1 MKKQADVNTIDDYIS
16 SFPEDRQKILKKLR
30 ETIKKSA
37 PEAEEK
43 ISYQMAAFAYK
54 GILVYFAAQANHI
67 GFYPGAEAIDVFK
80 KDLEPYETS
89 KGTVR
94 FSYAK
99 PLPLNLISQIVKF
112 RVITNREKDEQRKAK
127 K

>member
-1 MKKQADVNTIDDYIS
+1 MKKQAAINTIDEYIS
-16 SFPEDRQKILKKLR
+16 SFPEERQEILRKLR
-30 ETIKKSA
+30 ETIRKSA
-37 PEAEEK
+37 PEVEEK

-54 GILVYFAAQANHI
+54 GILVYFAGQANHI
-67 GFYPGAEAIDVFK
+67 GFYPGSEAIEIFK
-80 KDLEPYETS
+80 EDLIPYETS

-94 FSYAK
+94 FSYEK

-112 RVITNREKDEQRKAK
+112 RVITNREKDLQRKSK

>member
-1 MKKQADVNTIDDYIS
+1 MKKQAGINSIDDYIS
-16 SFPEDRQKILKKLR
+16 VFPEERQKILKKLR
-30 ETIKKSA
+30 ETIRKAA
-37 PEAEEK
+37 PQAEEK

-54 GILVYFAAQANHI
+54 GILVYFAAQAHHI
-67 GFYPGAEAIDVFK
+67 GFYPGAEAVEVFK
-80 KDLEPYETS
+80 EDLAPYETS

-94 FSYAK
+94 FSYEK

-112 RVITNREKDEQRKAK
+112 RVITNREKEMLRKLK

>member
-1 MKKQADVNTIDDYIS
+1 MKRHPGINTIDEYIS
-16 SFPEDRQKILKKLR
+16 SFPEERQRILRNLR
-30 ETIKKSA
+30 DTIRKSA

-54 GILVYFAAQANHI
+54 GILVYFAAQAKHI
-67 GFYPGAEAIDVFK
+67 GFYPGAEAIEVFK
-80 KDLEPYETS
+80 SDLASYDTS

-94 FSYAK
+94 FSYEK
-99 PLPLNLISQIVKF
+99 PLPLDLISQIVKF
-112 RVITNREKDEQRKAK
+112 RVITNREKDMQKKAK

>member
-1 MKKQADVNTIDDYIS
+1 MKKQADINTIDDYIS
-16 SFPEDRQKILKKLR
+16 SFPEEKQKILKILR
-30 ETIKKSA
+30 ETIRKSA

-54 GILVYFAAQANHI
+54 GILVYFAAQAKHI
-67 GFYPGAEAIDVFK
+67 GFYPGAEAIEIFREE
-80 KDLEPYETS
+80 LTPYETS

-94 FSYAK
+94 FPYEK
-99 PLPLNLISQIVKF
+99 PLPLSLISQIVKF
-112 RVITNREKDEQRKAK
+112 RIITNREKDEQRKAK

>member
-1 MKKQADVNTIDDYIS
+1 MKKQAGINTVDEYIS
-16 SFPEDRQKILKKLR
+16 SFPEERQKILKKLR
-30 ETIKKSA
+30 DIIRKSA

-54 GILVYFAAQANHI
+54 GILVYFAAQAHHI
-67 GFYPGAEAIDVFK
+67 GFYPGTEAVEVFK
-80 KDLEPYETS
+80 EDLVPYETS

-94 FSYAK
+94 FSYEE

-112 RVITNREKDEQRKAK
+112 RVIANSEKEMLRKLK

>member
-1 MKKQADVNTIDDYIS
+1 MKKNPGITTIDEYIS
-16 SFPEDRQKILKKLR
+16 SFPEERQKILRILR
-30 ETIKKSA
+30 DTIKKSA

-43 ISYQMAAFAYK
+43 ISYQMAAFFFK
-54 GILVYFAAQANHI
+54 GILVYFAAQTNHI
-67 GFYPGAEAIDVFK
+67 GFYPGAEAIDIFK
-80 KDLEPYETS
+80 DELAAYETS

-94 FSYAK
+94 FSYEK

-112 RVITNREKDEQRKAK
+112 RVITNREKDIQRKVK

>member
-1 MKKQADVNTIDDYIS
+1 MKKQAAINTIDEYIS
-16 SFPEDRQKILKKLR
+16 SFPEERQEILRKLR
-30 ETIKKSA
+30 ETIRKSA

-54 GILVYFAAQANHI
+54 GILVYFAGQANHI
-67 GFYPGAEAIDVFK
+67 GFYPGSEAIEIFK
-80 KDLEPYETS
+80 EDLIPYETS

-94 FSYAK
+94 FSYEK

-112 RVITNREKDEQRKAK
+112 RVITNREKDLQRKSK